1 MRNSFCEIHLP
12 IYLYKCTYQRRSNI
26 RTGSA
31 AFMTLLLRSLI
42 ILSFCKNDTDL
53 IKFSHKVADHMRM
66 WNRQKWVSPNSFR
79 KEWPSKFVPPF
90 NKSCI
95 FCYAEKQLCL
105 NFTYEIVSLNWEIS
119 QNEFLIDIVGAIEVV
134 WTTPLIKNINI
145 KIKNFLCDIFH
156 ETFPMWN
163 FRCGESRVKC
173 HIYVTLKVDCG
184 IDWTVISLRHQ
195 Y

>member
-1 MRNSFCEIHLP
+1 MTWRHDVTASHKWEINNVFELSDLKKHRNKKRIKFLAHLQAEIGKSGFVTSWHDVM
-12 IYLYKCTYQRRSNI
+12 TSRHRSNKKLM
-26 RTGSA
+26 TFLTFLYPHSTNLAYFATQKNSSA
-31 AFMTLLLRSLI
+31 LI
-42 ILSFCKNDTDL
+42 
-53 IKFSHKVADHMRM
+53 SHMK
-66 WNRQKWVSPNSFR
+66 
-79 KEWPSKFVPPF
+79 
-90 NKSCI
+90 
-95 FCYAEKQLCL
+95 
-105 NFTYEIVSLNWEIS
+105 IVSLNWEIS

-145 KIKNFLCDIFH
+145 KIINFLCDIFH